1 MLSNKISSQNSDE
14 LLKYYIV
21 TQIENN
27 SVTVYK
33 NINIK
38 NNYANIHKILIQFS
52 PSSEANLNTKKEVTG
67 KLHSQY
73 NLLKEFVLIKNQVVL
88 SFPLRLYVKKSH

>member
-14 LLKYYIV
+14 LLKYYVI
-21 TQIENN
+21 TQIEDN

-33 NINIK
+33 NIK

-52 PSSEANLNTKKEVTG
+52 PSSEPNLNTKKEVTG

-73 NLLKEFVLIKNQVVL
+73 NLLKEFILIKNQVVL